1 MLTVVFDT
9 EGPLILSLKSSND
22 TSNINYY
29 CQTLQK
35 LHIKIKNKH
44 LHNFN
49 DGIILLHN
57 NTHPQVAHTLQ
68 DQLRP
73 GDGMWSNILNM
84 AKNCHP
90 ETFTFLAIKAS
101 SQRLHSSQMVMCS
114 RLWYRGLGKRP
125 RNICQWDTKN
135 CASMQLLSKCLWQF
149 DLNLAT
155 SSTLRILEWV
165 LVVHASHYFTLSKKD
180 RNLIIQIFK

>member
-9 EGPLILSLKSSND
+9 EGPLILSLKSHND
-22 TSNINYY
+22 TNNINYY

-73 GDGMWSNILNM
+73 GDGMCSNIPNM

-90 ETFTFLAIKAS
+90 ETFTSF
-101 SQRLHSSQMVMCS
+101 C
-114 RLWYRGLGKRP
+114 Y
-125 RNICQWDTKN
+125 
-135 CASMQLLSKCLWQF
+135 
-149 DLNLAT
+149 
-155 SSTLRILEWV
+155 
-165 LVVHASHYFTLSKKD
+165 
-180 RNLIIQIFK
+180 